1 VFLPLAHCFIK
12 LFRMTKRNI
21 LSFQEAQQALAPY
34 YDKLANAVLEGFND
48 YLKVHNC
55 AAEE

>member
-1 VFLPLAHCFIK
+1 
-12 LFRMTKRNI
+12 MTKRNI